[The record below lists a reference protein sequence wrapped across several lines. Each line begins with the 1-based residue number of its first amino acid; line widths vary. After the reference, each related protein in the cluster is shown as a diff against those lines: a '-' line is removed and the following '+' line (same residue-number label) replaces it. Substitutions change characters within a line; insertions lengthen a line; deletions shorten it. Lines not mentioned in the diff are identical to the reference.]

1 MSEDSAQTAAMP
13 EQIEA
18 YQAEQRAAYQQR
30 IEAISTHVIGLLAQS
45 GASAHAVA
53 MVGSYLVGA
62 GIDHLSREDKQV
74 AERVARDLAAGFVQV
89 INNLGLKP
97 EPADQNA
104 AE

>member
-1 MSEDSAQTAAMP
+1 MSEDTKQPTP
-13 EQIEA
+13 EEIEA
-18 YQAEQRAAYQQR
+18 YHAEQRAAYQHR
-30 IEAISTHVIGLLAQS
+30 IESISTHVIGLLAQT

-62 GIDHLSREDKQV
+62 GIDHLAKEDRDV

-97 EPADQNA
+97 EPADQDA